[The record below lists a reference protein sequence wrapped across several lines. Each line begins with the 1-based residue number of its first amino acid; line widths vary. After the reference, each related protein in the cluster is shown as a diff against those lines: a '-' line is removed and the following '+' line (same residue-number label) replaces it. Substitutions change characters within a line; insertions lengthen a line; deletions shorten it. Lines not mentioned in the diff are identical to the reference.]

1 MAENFFPRPPSR
13 EGHFLLESGYHSDL
27 WFELDALFV
36 DTERIAPLI
45 LTLANQL
52 RPYEPTAICGPLLG
66 GAFLALSIARELKLK
81 FYFTRQQPNDEHSV
95 LYQAVYSLSSAL
107 DQVIG
112 GERVA
117 VVDDVISAGS
127 SVRATCESLKKSDA
141 RIVVIGTLMLLGV
154 AAENHFAQ
162 LSIPIAA
169 VSRRD
174 FNLWNPDECPA
185 CRARVPLTNPTL
197 NLV

>member
-1 MAENFFPRPPSR
+1 MAENFFPELPSR

-36 DTERIAPLI
+36 DTQPIAPLI
-45 LTLANQL
+45 STLANQL

-66 GAFLALSIARELKLK
+66 GAFLALAIARELKLK
-81 FYFTRQQPNDEHSV
+81 FYFTRQQTNEEHGV
-95 LYQAVYSLSSAL
+95 LYQAVYSLPSAL
-107 DQVIG
+107 ERVIG

-117 VVDDVISAGS
+117 VLDDVISAGS

-141 RIVVIGTLMLLGV
+141 RIVVIGTLMLLGE

-162 LSIPIAA
+162 LGISIAA
-169 VSRRD
+169 VSRRE
-174 FNLWNPDECPA
+174 FNLWKPDECPA
-185 CRARVPLTNPTL
+185 CRASVPLTDPSL